1 MQIDCCEAAVIIGG
15 IIIDTHVRIAAGR
28 VDRALILPFRY
39 FTAAALLLHS
49 SENVEELTDA
59 PLLCAVGDGV
69 QLCER
74 RADEA

>member
-1 MQIDCCEAAVIIGG
+1 MYVRFCSRYSGVVIAGFSS
-15 IIIDTHVRIAAGR
+15 HVRIAAGR